1 MNEMMGMN
9 AMNAS
14 KSLDDA
20 MDELLKIAE
29 EDLDTE
35 ELREQPAVFVAK
47 ALYKHII
54 EVHEFTKS
62 QASRF
67 IISAN
72 IAIWNKSSDVQ
83 IKKCI
88 RISKKIVDKHFAR
101 FKKDFECS
109 NEDICATANS
119 FSIILVPNIEEN

>member
-14 KSLDDA
+14 KSLDDV
-20 MDELLKIAE
+20 MDELLKSVE

-35 ELREQPAVFVAK
+35 ELREQPAVLVAK

-54 EVHEFTKS
+54 DVHEFTKS

-101 FKKDFECS
+101 FKRDFECS
-109 NEDICATANS
+109 NDDICATASS
-119 FSIILVPNIEEN
+119 FSIVLVPNIGES

>member
-9 AMNAS
+9 AS
-14 KSLDDA
+14 KSLDDV
-20 MDELLKIAE
+20 MDDFLKNIE
-29 EDLDTE
+29 EELDTE
-35 ELREQPAVFVAK
+35 ELREQPAVLVAK
-47 ALYKHII
+47 ALHKHIMD
-54 EVHEFTKS
+54 VHEFTKT

-72 IAIWNKSSDVQ
+72 IGIWNKSSDVQ

-101 FKKDFECS
+101 FKKDFDCS
-109 NEDICATANS
+109 NEDICATASS
-119 FSIILVPNIEEN
+119 FSIVLVPDIEES